1 MKISIITGASSGIG
15 RQMALLLD
23 KVEVC
28 DEIWLVSRKVDKLE
42 TTASMMQTKSRI
54 IEADLSQSS
63 SIYEL
68 EKTLGEH
75 KPEIVSLVNAAGF
88 GKAGT
93 FRNISLEAQMNMI
106 DLNCKALM
114 AITHICM
121 PYMRRG
127 SKVYEFASKAA
138 FQPVPYM
145 ATYGATKAFV
155 LSFSRALNKELERKG
170 IKVIAVCPGWT
181 KTNFLDRAVSDDTLV
196 YYDKFYT
203 PDAVAKSAVKDMTR
217 GKGISAHGLVT
228 KANMLASKLLPHKL
242 VMKIW
247 CMQQQKDV

>member
-1 MKISIITGASSGIG
+1 MRISIITGASSGIG
-15 RQMALLLD
+15 KQIALLLD
-23 KVEVC
+23 KTEKC
-28 DEIWLVSRKVDKLE
+28 DEIWLVSRKADKLE
-42 TTASMMQTKSRI
+42 ETAAQLRTKTRI
-54 IEADLSQSS
+54 IESDLSLNS
-63 SIYEL
+63 SITEL
-68 EKTLGEH
+68 KKLLRDEN
-75 KPEIVSLVNAAGF
+75 PEIVSLVNAAGF
-88 GKAGT
+88 GKAGR
-93 FRNISLEAQMNMI
+93 FSKISLEAQMNMI

-114 AITHICM
+114 AVTHICM
-121 PYMRRG
+121 PYMRCG

-145 ATYGATKAFV
+145 STYAATKAFV
-155 LSFSRALNKELERKG
+155 LSFSRALNKELQDKG

-203 PDAVAKSAVKDMTR
+203 PDAVARSAVKDMAR

-242 VMKIW
+242 IMKIW
-247 CMQQQKDV
+247 CLQQQKDN

>member
-1 MKISIITGASSGIG
+1 MRISIITGASSGIG
-15 RQMALLLD
+15 KQMALLLD
-23 KVEVC
+23 KTEKC
-28 DEIWLVSRKVDKLE
+28 DEIWLVSRKADKLE
-42 TTASMMQTKSRI
+42 ETAQKLRTKARI
-54 IEADLSQSS
+54 VESDLSQNSS
-63 SIYEL
+63 LSEL
-68 EKTLGEH
+68 KRLLRDEN
-75 KPEIVSLVNAAGF
+75 PEIVSLVNAAGF
-88 GKAGT
+88 GKAGR
-93 FRNISLEAQMNMI
+93 FDKVSLDAQMNMI

-114 AITHICM
+114 AVTHICM
-121 PYMRRG
+121 PYMRFG

-155 LSFSRALNKELERKG
+155 LSFSRAINKELQSRG

-203 PDAVAKSAVKDMTR
+203 PDAVARSAVKDMNCC
-217 GKGISAHGLVT
+217 KDISAHGLVT

-247 CMQQQKDV
+247 CMQQQKDI

>member
-15 RQMALLLD
+15 KQMALLLD
-23 KVEVC
+23 KTEKC
-28 DEIWLVSRKVDKLE
+28 DEIWLVSRKADKLE
-42 TTASMMQTKSRI
+42 ETAKQLNTKARI
-54 IEADLSQSS
+54 IESDLSQNS

-68 EKTLGEH
+68 KKLLRDED
-75 KPEIVSLVNAAGF
+75 PEVVSLVNAAGF
-88 GKAGT
+88 GKAGS
-93 FRNISLEAQMNMI
+93 FRSIPLEAQMNMI

-114 AITHICM
+114 AVTHMCL
-121 PYMRRG
+121 PYMSKG

-145 ATYGATKAFV
+145 STYGASKAFV
-155 LSFSRALNKELERKG
+155 LSFSRAINKELQSKG

-181 KTNFLDRAVSDDTLV
+181 KTSFLDRAVNDNTLV

-203 PDAVAKSAVKDMTR
+203 ADAVAKSAIKDIER
-217 GKGISAHGLVT
+217 GKGVSAHGFCT
-228 KANMLASKLLPHKL
+228 KANMLASKILPHKL

-247 CMQQQKDV
+247 CMQQQKDI

>member
-15 RQMALLLD
+15 KQMALLLD
-23 KVEVC
+23 KTEKC
-28 DEIWLVSRKVDKLE
+28 DEIWLVSRKADKLE
-42 TTASMMQTKSRI
+42 ETSQHLQTKARI
-54 IEADLSQSS
+54 IESDLSQNS

-68 EKTLGEH
+68 KKLLRDEN
-75 KPEIVSLVNAAGF
+75 PEIVSLVNAAGF
-88 GKAGT
+88 GKAGS
-93 FRNISLEAQMNMI
+93 FRSIPLEAQMNMI

-114 AITHICM
+114 AVTHICM
-121 PYMRRG
+121 PYMNQG

-145 ATYGATKAFV
+145 STYGATKAFV
-155 LSFSRALNKELERKG
+155 LSFSRAINKELQSRG

-181 KTNFLDRAVSDDTLV
+181 KTNFLDRAVHDNTLV

-203 PDAVAKSAVKDMTR
+203 ADAVAKSAVKDMEC
-217 GKGISAHGLVT
+217 GKSVSAHGLVT
-228 KANMLASKLLPHKL
+228 KANMLASKILPHKL

-247 CMQQQKDV
+247 CIQQQKDN